1 MLDVERRGSIRKR
14 AGGTELAE
22 RTLGEDPA
30 GAPHIAPHLPD
41 QRLRAWK
48 TTFVAQTTVQEHDH
62 AAREERGGD
71 IEQMDFADQRARAER
86 RADAEVHHPTVPA
99 SAGHQAHRVAPAGRQ
114 RAGGE
119 AHVRRR
125 KPEPPTA
132 ASTRYHGAVQ
142 RGRTAEQPLRVG
154 EPGGGG
160 GGGGRPSPAGTPSRR
175 PRPAPGTTVP
185 YSAGGRPSSRFA
197 SASRP
202 PAINRRIREL
212 AAALIVGESFTFGRD
227 RHGNMA
233 TLRSLAP
240 ELGMRVMAVR
250 DVRSGGAPISSS
262 RIRRVI
268 AGGRLADAKRLLG
281 RPPALYGTVVPGAG
295 RGRRLGFPTANVR
308 LTASTLPPRG
318 GYAVSLVTG
327 ARGYRGVMNLGV
339 RPTFGAGPLVCEV
352 HLLDVTASLL
362 ARRVVVFLHRR
373 LRNERCFPSPQALI
387 RQVRRDVRRARRV
400 LAKSS
405 LR

>member
-1 MLDVERRGSIRKR
+1 MRLFIGLAAVPPPSRPAVVTVGVFDGVHRAHQRLVRSTVRLARRCRGISVVV
-14 AGGTELAE
+14 TFDPDPQTVL
-22 RTLGEDPA
+22 DPA
-30 GAPHIAPHLPD
+30 HASPALMPLDARLDALLALGVDWVLVIPFTRGFAALPAETFVRRVVKW
-41 QRLRAWK
+41 RLR
-48 TTFVAQTTVQEHDH
+48 
-62 AAREERGGD
+62 
-71 IEQMDFADQRARAER
+71 
-86 RADAEVHHPTVPA
+86 
-99 SAGHQAHRVAPAGRQ
+99 
-114 RAGGE
+114 
-119 AHVRRR
+119 
-125 KPEPPTA
+125 
-132 ASTRYHGAVQ
+132 
-142 RGRTAEQPLRVG
+142 
-154 EPGGGG
+154 
-160 GGGGRPSPAGTPSRR
+160 
-175 PRPAPGTTVP
+175 
-185 YSAGGRPSSRFA
+185 
-197 SASRP
+197 
-202 PAINRRIREL
+202 

-262 RIRRVI
+262 RIRGLI

-318 GYAVSLVTG
+318 VYAVSLVTG